1 MGKRR
6 DEIVE
11 RAQNL
16 PRVRDLVESTLL
28 IHKAQGARLFDVD
41 NVGYIDFT
49 GGDGSAVVGYA
60 NQYISDAVK
69 KALTN
74 GIPTGFH
81 PPAEVD
87 LAESLQQFLPW
98 VGSWYF
104 FRDEDEAFGRAL
116 MWAKVRTGRS
126 QFLVLGPS
134 RPSNVQFCGEEC
146 RMIPGWN
153 LEQVEA
159 ALGAGASKIAGV
171 IIDPVMSGLGVVPA
185 PEGLPARVVE
195 LCREAGVLSI
205 FDERV
210 TGLRVARGGAVERTG
225 VTPDAAIFGGALGGG
240 FPIGALGLAEEG
252 RESGGMVWGGHE
264 TLPHPVALR
273 AAEAVLSILKNDA
286 VFERLE
292 ERCIQLVEGM
302 TALAERFSRPLKINQ
317 LGSIFAVYASR
328 DDVSDVAAAEAS
340 DVDVYTRLVS
350 ALKEEGVLLPGEALT
365 PAFVSSAHGAKDIEE
380 TLAAFERVLLR
391 LHQEDLP

>member
-11 RAQNL
+11 RARNL
-16 PRVRDLVESTLL
+16 PRVRDLPESRLL

-69 KALTN
+69 KALAN
-74 GIPTGFH
+74 GIPSGFH

-126 QFLVLGPS
+126 QFLVLGAS
-134 RPSNVQFCGEEC
+134 RPRNTPFCSDDC
-146 RMIPGWN
+146 RVIPGWD
-153 LEQVEA
+153 LEPFEA

-185 PEGLPARVVE
+185 PEGLPAQIVQ

-210 TGLRVARGGAVERTG
+210 SGLRVARGGAVERTG

-240 FPIGALGLAEEG
+240 FPIGALGLAEQGQESEG
-252 RESGGMVWGGHE
+252 LVWGGQE
-264 TLPHPVALR
+264 TLAHPVALR

-292 ERCIQLVEGM
+292 QRCMQLVEGM
-302 TALAERFSRPLKINQ
+302 TALSERFSRPLKINQ

-328 DDVSDVAAAEAS
+328 DDVSDDAGAQAS
-340 DVDVYTRLVS
+340 DSEVYRRLVS
-350 ALKEEGVLLPGEALT
+350 ALKEEGVLLPSEALT